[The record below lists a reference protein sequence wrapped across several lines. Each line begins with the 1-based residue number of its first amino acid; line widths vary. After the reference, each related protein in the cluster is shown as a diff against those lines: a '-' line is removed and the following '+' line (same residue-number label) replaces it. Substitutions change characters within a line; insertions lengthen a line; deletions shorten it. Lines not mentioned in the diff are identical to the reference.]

1 MSTPVSDHF
10 IKKLLPIHRQRQFS
24 TSNGIFTIMAAV
36 QPKKETHPFKEY
48 FLQFLM
54 LFLAIILGAIGENY
68 REQYTSEVVER
79 NMERE
84 TLQAMANDLKTD
96 ITNLDKSINNK
107 SEKEILAK
115 KLIDLISSNNIPD
128 HTKDIYYCARVMT
141 TREAFSASEGAVT
154 QLQNSGGYSMIKNKT
169 IIEQINK
176 YHYLKEKIYKLNDTE
191 EHILIQYRIAASKIF
206 NAAIFSSMLNAKEF
220 KQYKYSIKP
229 LEYNVNLFSYNPALI
244 NEFVFWVSS
253 ANGNQSSNRAQMMLL
268 KEHAKELINSIDMHL
283 NKR

>member
-1 MSTPVSDHF
+1 M
-10 IKKLLPIHRQRQFS
+10 QFK
-24 TSNGIFTIMAAV
+24 TLDGIFTTMATDHS
-36 QPKKETHPFKEY
+36 KKETHPFKEY

-54 LFLAIILGAIGENY
+54 LFLAVVLGAIGENY

-84 TLQAMANDLKTD
+84 TLQAMANDLNTD
-96 ITNLDKSINNK
+96 MINLDRSIKNK
-107 SEKEILAK
+107 EEKEVLAK
-115 KLIDLISSNNIPD
+115 KLIENINSKDISN

-154 QLQNSGGYSMIKNKT
+154 QLQNSGGYSMIKSKK

-176 YHYLKEKIYKLNDTE
+176 YHYIKEKIYKLNDTE

-206 NAAIFSSMLNAKEF
+206 NASIFSSMLNAKEF
-220 KQYKYSIKP
+220 KNYKYYIKP
-229 LEYNVNLFSYNPALI
+229 LENNVDLFSYNPALI
-244 NEFVFWVSS
+244 NEFAFWVSS

-268 KEHAKELINSIDMHL
+268 RDQAKELIASIQQHL
-283 NKR
+283 NQP

>member
-1 MSTPVSDHF
+1 M
-10 IKKLLPIHRQRQFS
+10 
-24 TSNGIFTIMAAV
+24 
-36 QPKKETHPFKEY
+36 
-48 FLQFLM
+48 
-54 LFLAIILGAIGENY
+54 AIILGAIGENY

-84 TLQAMANDLKTD
+84 TLQAMANDLNMD
-96 ITNLDKSINNK
+96 IMNLDKSINHK
-107 SEKEILAK
+107 TDKEILAK
-115 KLIDLISSNNIPD
+115 KLIESINEKDISI

-154 QLQNSGGYSMIKNKT
+154 QLQNSGGYSMIKSKK

-206 NAAIFSSMLNAKEF
+206 NASIFSSMLNAKEY
-220 KQYKYSIKP
+220 KNYKYSIKP
-229 LEYNVNLFSYNPALI
+229 LEKNVPLFSSNPALI

-268 KEHAKELINSIDMHL
+268 KEHAKELINSIVMHL